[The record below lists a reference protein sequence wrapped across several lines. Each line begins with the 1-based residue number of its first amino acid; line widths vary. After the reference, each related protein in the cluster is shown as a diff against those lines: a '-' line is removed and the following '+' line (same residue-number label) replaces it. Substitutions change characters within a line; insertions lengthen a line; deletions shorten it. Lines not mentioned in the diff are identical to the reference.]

1 MILIHRIKY
10 DGKTSTSY
18 FVIGNKQSVTLYEID
33 HHVMNLMANGTGR
46 NQIVVPYTSIKT

>member
-33 HHVMNLMANGTGR
+33 HHVMNRMANGTGR